1 MKYLIFFL
9 LMLGTFQGK
18 AQEIVFKVEV
28 SSESVLMENTFEVR
42 FTIENAGGDFKAPDF
57 DGFDVVS
64 GPNTSSSFNM
74 VNGNVTQKA
83 SYTYRLRPVRE
94 GKLYIQPATFKT
106 KNSTLETEPLI
117 VFVNPNPGGVIEHK
131 GFNEAQEDAFP
142 DFWQSKPGK
151 ADPLK
156 EKRRK
161 I

>member
-9 LMLGTFQGK
+9 LMSAAFAAN

-28 SSESVLMENTFEVR
+28 SSDSVLMGNTFEVR

-57 DGFDVVS
+57 DGFDIVS
-64 GPNTSSSFNM
+64 GPNTSSSFSM

-83 SYTYRLRPVRE
+83 SYAYRLRPARE
-94 GKLYIQPATFKT
+94 GKLYIQPASFKT
-106 KNSTLETEPLI
+106 KNNTLETEPLI
-117 VFVNPNPGGVIEHK
+117 VFVHPNPGGVIEHQE
-131 GFNEAQEDAFP
+131 FNEGQNEAFP

>member
-1 MKYLIFFL
+1 MKYFIFFL
-9 LMLGTFQGK
+9 LMTAAFEIK

-28 SSESVLMENTFEVR
+28 SSDSVLMGNTFEVR

-57 DGFDVVS
+57 EGFDVIS
-64 GPNTSSSFNM
+64 GPNTSSSFSM

-83 SYTYRLRPVRE
+83 SYTYRLRPERE

-106 KNSTLETEPLI
+106 KNNTLETEPLI
-117 VFVNPNPGGVIEHK
+117 VFIYPNPDGVMDHGNFDEDRGGSL
-131 GFNEAQEDAFP
+131 P
-142 DFWQSKPGK
+142 DIWQSKPRK

>member
-9 LMLGTFQGK
+9 LMTSVFSLK
-18 AQEIVFKVEV
+18 AQEVVFKVAV
-28 SSESVLMENTFEVR
+28 SSETVLMDNTFEVR

-57 DGFDVVS
+57 DGFEVVS
-64 GPNTSSSFNM
+64 GPNTSSSFSM

-83 SYTYRLRPVRE
+83 SYTYRLRPLRE

-106 KNSTLETEPLI
+106 KNNTLETEPLI
-117 VFVNPNPGGVIEHK
+117 VFVNPNPEGVIEHK
-131 GFNEAQEDAFP
+131 GFEENRDDAFP
-142 DFWQSKPGK
+142 DMWQPKPRK

>member
-9 LMLGTFQGK
+9 LMTSAFAMN

-28 SSESVLMENTFEVR
+28 SSDSVLLGNTFEVR
-42 FTIENAGGDFKAPDF
+42 FTIENAGGDFDAPDF
-57 DGFDVVS
+57 DGFDIVS
-64 GPNTSSSFNM
+64 GPNTSSSFSM

-83 SYTYRLRPVRE
+83 SYAYRLRPVRE

-106 KNSTLETEPLI
+106 KNNTLETEPLI
-117 VFVNPNPGGVIEHK
+117 VFVHPNPDGVIDHD
-131 GFNEAQEDAFP
+131 GFDNQEDAFP
-142 DFWQSKPGK
+142 DFRQSKPRK
-151 ADPLK
+151 AADLLK